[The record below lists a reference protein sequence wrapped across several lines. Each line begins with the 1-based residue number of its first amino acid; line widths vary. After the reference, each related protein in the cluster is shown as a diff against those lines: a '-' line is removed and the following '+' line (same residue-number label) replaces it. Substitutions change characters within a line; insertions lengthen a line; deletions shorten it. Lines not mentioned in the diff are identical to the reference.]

1 MNTFFISFC
10 RTNIKVSNENYVSR
24 LNWSSPVLIIFVWF
38 TRFFQMTVCSC
49 HATYAYQTESTL
61 YSCLNV
67 KEPLARSKYKVWSL
81 SDCNW
86 NLTQNHLVRKRTLNH
101 LDKLAKSNLLNQ
113 VFVGRT
119 SRVKKTWAFSRKIPS
134 EILWKRRNML
144 LWLVNWT
151 DCDDISVNTDNV
163 TIKLVH
169 KGKQQ
174 PLHWPILPAIKLL
187 N

>member
-1 MNTFFISFC
+1 MNTFFIFFC

-24 LNWSSPVLIIFVWF
+24 LNWSSPVLRIFVWF

-119 SRVKKTWAFSRKIPS
+119 SRVKKNLGFLEKNTFWNSMKKEKYVTLAC
-134 EILWKRRNML
+134 ELNWLW
-144 LWLVNWT
+144 WYFGY
-151 DCDDISVNTDNV
+151 TDNV

-169 KGKQQ
+169 KGKQR
-174 PLHWPILPAIKLL
+174 PLHWSILPAIKLL